1 MSTALAHR
9 ACRLA
14 VLGALT
20 GRYMIKIILV
30 AIAIWLVISV
40 LKGYRKNL
48 QASATEKP
56 ADNNAIKSESMVQCA
71 HCGVHLPTSDSFLVN
86 GQYYCCEAHIN
97 ATNAHSPD

>member
-1 MSTALAHR
+1 
-9 ACRLA
+9 
-14 VLGALT
+14 
-20 GRYMIKIILV
+20 MIKIILLV
-30 AIAIWLVISV
+30 IAIWLVISV

-86 GQYYCCEAHIN
+86 GKYYCSEAHIN
-97 ATNAHSPD
+97 VANTQSSD